1 MGNELTSYT
10 VLNFKRDFILGDTGE
25 DVGSLHNIMGFL
37 GYGPSE
43 EEIKEKRF
51 GKSTLAQA
59 EKLREAISNNPLLAF
74 ASFILQFIFGSD
86 IEEATP
92 ELRRGNSKP
101 IREYRASTD
110 PELQSLE
117 AVSTSKK
124 GAAGAAELAGR
135 YIGQRETGD
144 NKGAVVKYFNG
155 AEGEPWCGG
164 FVHKIM
170 AKAISPALYSQG
182 DFLRARSF
190 GDEAAKHGAFRKPSQ
205 GYAPAVGDVVV
216 FTRGGEKGHVGIV
229 SDVAENGTVT
239 YISGNDANAVRART
253 FDRKN
258 PPQSLLGYGDTH
270 ALAKAKGI
278 TLDVP
283 SIAMTNTKVTMG
295 ATRHSDTAIRG
306 G

>member
-1 MGNELTSYT
+1 M
-10 VLNFKRDFILGDTGE
+10 K
-25 DVGSLHNIMGFL
+25 FL
-37 GYGPSE
+37 GYSPTE
-43 EEIKEKRF
+43 EEVKQKRF
-51 GKSTLAQA
+51 GTSTVEQA
-59 EKLREAISNNPLLAF
+59 EKLREAIANNPLLAF

-92 ELRRGNSKP
+92 ELRRGTSRP
-101 IREYRASTD
+101 IREYRSSTD
-110 PELQSLE
+110 PQLQSLE
-117 AVSTSKK
+117 AVSTSQK
-124 GAAGAAELAGR
+124 GAAGAAELASR
-135 YIGQRETGD
+135 YLGQRETGD
-144 NKGAVVKYFNG
+144 NKGSVVKYFNG

-190 GDEAAKHGAFRKPSQ
+190 QDEAARFGAFRKPTQ
-205 GYAPAVGDVVV
+205 GYTPSVGDVVV
-216 FTRGGEKGHVGIV
+216 FTRGDEKGHVGIV
-229 SDVAENGTVT
+229 SDVAQNGTVT

-253 FDRKN
+253 FDTKN

-278 TLDVP
+278 ALEAPGFAMKNSTVTL
-283 SIAMTNTKVTMG
+283 G
-295 ATRHSDTAIRG
+295 ATRHSDAAVRG